1 MPIRCYAQR
10 LLNPFRG
17 VMNVIEFE
25 AAEAVTL
32 DGVQWDIYVRNAELV
47 KDLAQAE
54 RVQTSDIRYG
64 SWSAAQGLKRG
75 PIQPSDDFLR
85 DAEGGLSLHGVNI
98 HLDLQQRCLPEE
110 VFPTQLIEAFLQWQ
124 APWLLLLQHLDEATR
139 RYYEPLAR
147 QQAALVEKNHRLYPS
162 VIDPAQINAARVE
175 TQLRRSIPQRA
186 NDTDEM
192 TVYYIEFG
200 KTERGK

>member
-17 VMNVIEFE
+17 VMNVIEYQ

-75 PIQPSDDFLR
+75 PIQPSEDFLR
-85 DAEGGLSLHGVNI
+85 MEHQG
-98 HLDLQQRCLPEE
+98 
-110 VFPTQLIEAFLQWQ
+110 
-124 APWLLLLQHLDEATR
+124 
-139 RYYEPLAR
+139 
-147 QQAALVEKNHRLYPS
+147 
-162 VIDPAQINAARVE
+162 
-175 TQLRRSIPQRA
+175 
-186 NDTDEM
+186 
-192 TVYYIEFG
+192 
-200 KTERGK
+200 

>member
-17 VMNVIEFE
+17 VMNVIEYQ

-75 PIQPSDDFLR
+75 PIQPSEDFLR
-85 DAEGGLSLHGVNI
+85 MEHQGEVVYH
-98 HLDLQQRCLPEE
+98 HLLNTQHHDTHH
-110 VFPTQLIEAFLQWQ
+110 TQLVEAFLQWQ

-147 QQAALVEKNHRLYPS
+147 QQAALVENHHRLYLT
-162 VIDPAQINAARVE
+162 VIDPTQINAARVE
-175 TQLRRSIPQRA
+175 TQLRRALPQSV

-192 TVYYIEFG
+192 TVYYIELG